1 MQEEVTQKTIALVIK
16 TAKLDANVLKAA
28 MRMYLNHRRQ
38 KHRTQHLPQPLLL
51 PQQIHGPVPVERQVT
66 PVSSVQSADHQS
78 LLQQMDGYVPA
89 AQSTRANSV
98 RNAEPRSRQENRFIS
113 VTSADGSRKIRKI
126 HRSSVRSVVT
136 HLMMEISK
144 TLMIMTCNKTVGF
157 VVEAEVEHE

>member
-1 MQEEVTQKTIALVIK
+1 MHRDCLQWV
-16 TAKLDANVLKAA
+16 DPSRHRY
-28 MRMYLNHRRQ
+28 RMPHRRQ
-38 KHRTQHLPQPLLL
+38 QHRTQHLPQPLL
-51 PQQIHGPVPVERQVT
+51 QQIHGPVPVERQVT

-113 VTSADGSRKIRKI
+113 VTSADGSRKIRRI
-126 HRSSVRSVVT
+126 LRSSVRSA
-136 HLMMEISK
+136 EIR
-144 TLMIMTCNKTVGF
+144 LMIMTCNKTVGF

>member
-1 MQEEVTQKTIALVIK
+1 MHRDCLQWVVPSRHRY
-16 TAKLDANVLKAA
+16 
-28 MRMYLNHRRQ
+28 RMPHRRQ
-38 KHRTQHLPQPLLL
+38 QHRTQHLPQPLLL

-113 VTSADGSRKIRKI
+113 VTSADGSRKIRRI
-126 HRSSVRSVVT
+126 LRSSVRSAET
-136 HLMMEISK
+136 PLTQTIWFNSRIATK
-144 TLMIMTCNKTVGF
+144 SQIMPL
-157 VVEAEVEHE
+157 AALL

>member
-1 MQEEVTQKTIALVIK
+1 MHRDCLQWVVPSRHRY
-16 TAKLDANVLKAA
+16 
-28 MRMYLNHRRQ
+28 RMPHRRQ
-38 KHRTQHLPQPLLL
+38 QHRTQHLPQPLLL

-98 RNAEPRSRQENRFIS
+98 PNVEPRSRQENRFTS
-113 VTSADGSRKIRKI
+113 VTSADGNRKIR
-126 HRSSVRSVVT
+126 RTLRNSVRNV
-136 HLMMEISK
+136 EIR
-144 TLMIMTCNKTVGF
+144 LMIMTCNKTVGF